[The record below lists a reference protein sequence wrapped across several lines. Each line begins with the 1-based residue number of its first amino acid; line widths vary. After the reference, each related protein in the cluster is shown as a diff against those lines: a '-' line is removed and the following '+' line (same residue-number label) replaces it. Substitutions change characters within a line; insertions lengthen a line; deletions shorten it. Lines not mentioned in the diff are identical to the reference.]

1 MERKKVNRFFILLL
15 TKKLSKALKRNLG
28 KKSNKYY
35 TPMMDK
41 PTEKRVQKI
50 INETRHF
57 VQGQADQGVNLVELA
72 QVMLAMSRET
82 IVDAYGEAVADSYIA
97 NQISMLQS
105 EENNLTFTNDQA
117 INKNCSS

>member
-1 MERKKVNRFFILLL
+1 
-15 TKKLSKALKRNLG
+15 
-28 KKSNKYY
+28 
-35 TPMMDK
+35 MMDK

-82 IVDAYGEAVADSYIA
+82 LVVA
-97 NQISMLQS
+97 
-105 EENNLTFTNDQA
+105 T
-117 INKNCSS
+117 